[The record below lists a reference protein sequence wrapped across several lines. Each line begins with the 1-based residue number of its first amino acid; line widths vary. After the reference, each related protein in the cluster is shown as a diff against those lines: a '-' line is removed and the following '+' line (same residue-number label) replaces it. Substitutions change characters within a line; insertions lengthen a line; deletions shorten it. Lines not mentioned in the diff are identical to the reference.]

1 MKVASAPEP
10 VLIEQG
16 RVIDGT
22 GAPAVQQAV
31 ALEGGKI
38 AALGAAA
45 EQWAERR
52 NDVRRIDASGKTV
65 MPGLID
71 AHCHVTFDEP
81 LSNEELFFHRR
92 EGLSAI
98 IAAYNIRKVL
108 RAGVTSLLDAD
119 CIFSVS
125 LDLRDAIEAN
135 VIEGPR
141 MVCGG
146 NALFTSV
153 GGTAGMLIPDEGSIG
168 YSRVTRTRDEIVTEV
183 RRQIKNGVD
192 WIKIHV
198 TGVIPRQVAEGEIQV
213 WTLDEMKAAVDAAH
227 ELGIPVVGHCRNA
240 SSTRDAA
247 RAGFDMILHATYMDE
262 EALEAVVDAKVPLV
276 PTLTFQAVLADYG
289 PAVGADVF
297 LRDLFAREIEESSKM
312 LRRAYDAGVPIM
324 CGSESGFSLTPYGE
338 WHWREL
344 KVLVDHLGLS
354 PLEAISC
361 ATMQGGRA
369 FGRFGEL
376 GVLAEDKPA
385 DVLVV
390 DGDVDKDVSVL
401 GERARIKHVFL
412 SGHDIDLTTPLRE
425 RNPIPGWK
433 VAPYSDRPLTYDF
446 AKSQTARSS

>member
-1 MKVASAPEP
+1 MAAAEP
-10 VLIEQG
+10 ILIEHG
-16 RVIDGT
+16 KVIDGT
-22 GAPAVQQAV
+22 GAQPAVQAV
-31 ALEGGKI
+31 ALEGGLI
-38 AALGAAA
+38 AALGADA
-45 EQWAERR
+45 ERWAEGR
-52 NDVRRIDASGKTV
+52 NDIRRIDASGKTV

-81 LSNEELFFHRR
+81 SSNEELFFHRR

-98 IAAYNIRKVL
+98 VAAYNIRKVL

-146 NALFTSV
+146 NAMFTSV
-153 GGTAGMLIPDEGSIG
+153 GGTAGMLIPDEGGIG

-213 WTLDEMKAAVDAAH
+213 WTLDEMKAAADAAH
-227 ELGIPVVGHCRNA
+227 ALGIPVVGHCRNA

-247 RAGFDMILHATYMDE
+247 RAGFDMILHATHMDE
-262 EALEAVVDAKVPLV
+262 EALEAVVEAKAPIV
-276 PTLTFQAVLADYG
+276 PTLTFQAVLADHG
-289 PAVGADVF
+289 LAVGADAY

-312 LRRAYDAGVPIM
+312 LRRAYDAGVPIL

-344 KVLVDHLGLS
+344 KVLVDHLGLP

-376 GVLAEDKPA
+376 GVLAAGNPA
-385 DVLVV
+385 DILVV
-390 DGDVDKDVSVL
+390 DGDIARDVALL
-401 GERARIKHVFL
+401 GERERIHHVL
-412 SGHDIDLTTPLRE
+412 LGGQDIDLKTPLRE
-425 RNPIPGWK
+425 RNPIPGWR
-433 VAPYSDRPLTYDF
+433 VAPYSNRPLTYDF
-446 AKSQTARSS
+446 ARSQS